1 MIIRAFRTLHNYLD
15 ITHKAVDH
23 TQGRYGSG
31 SLQSLILGQSI
42 QSLED
47 GVYLTLLQ

>member
-1 MIIRAFRTLHNYLD
+1 MIIRAFRTLHNYFD

-31 SLQSLILGQSI
+31 SLQLVPGQSI
-42 QSLED
+42 QSLEN